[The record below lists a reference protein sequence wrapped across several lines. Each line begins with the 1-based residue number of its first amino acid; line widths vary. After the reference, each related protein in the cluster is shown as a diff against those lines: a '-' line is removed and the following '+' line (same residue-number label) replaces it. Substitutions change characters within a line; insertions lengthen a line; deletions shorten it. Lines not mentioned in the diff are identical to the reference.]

1 MKTVMNVEGMSC
13 SHCVN
18 AVNRALREVEG
29 VVAVDVDLQS
39 KTATVAHGDAVT
51 FDKMKEAIE
60 EAGYEVI

>member
-1 MKTVMNVEGMSC
+1 
-13 SHCVN
+13 
-18 AVNRALREVEG
+18 VNRALREVEG

-39 KTATVAHGDAVT
+39 KTATVEHSDATT

>member
-1 MKTVMNVEGMSC
+1 MKTVINVEGMSC

-39 KTATVAHGDAVT
+39 KTATVEHGDAAT
-51 FDKMKEAIE
+51 FDKMKNAIE
-60 EAGYEVI
+60 EAGYEVK

>member
-1 MKTVMNVEGMSC
+1 MKTVINIEGMSC
-13 SHCVN
+13 AHCVS

-39 KTATVAHGDAVT
+39 KTATVEHSDAAT
-51 FDKMKEAIE
+51 FEMMKSAIE